1 MRISPPTFH
10 VCTGARLQS
19 VESDLQNVC
28 RKHGKRTPGAKKEL
42 VSRRACRADGGRV
55 GFRDYPVVGIGAI
68 DNEEGSLHGF

>member
-10 VCTGARLQS
+10 VCTGGRLQS

-42 VSRRACRADGGRV
+42 VSRRADRRRE
-55 GFRDYPVVGIGAI
+55 GFRDHPVVGIGAI
-68 DNEEGSLHGF
+68 DIEEGSLDGF